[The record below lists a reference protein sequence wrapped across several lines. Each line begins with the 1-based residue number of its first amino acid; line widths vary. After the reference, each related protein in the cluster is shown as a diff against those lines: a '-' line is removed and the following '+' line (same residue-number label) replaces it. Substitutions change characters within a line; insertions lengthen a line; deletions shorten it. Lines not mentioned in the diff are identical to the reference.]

1 MPSHPTITHSLCL
14 LFPTPVSHLSVFL
27 VSACLDLSLD
37 LSAQAGWLSFISF
50 CLSECH
56 SLDPP
61 SHSCSLGPFP
71 LSFLSSF
78 PFPYFLCC
86 SHSPSLSSSLSVF
99 VFPSHGCFISL
110 CLCIS
115 PSVPP
120 LFLPL
125 SLFLCVSGFCSD
137 GPSACL
143 YFYPSDTPPVS
154 TSLSVCLSPSRFSSG
169 PSSWSQL
176 VGGRQGSRWPPT
188 PGSSLPLAAPNEPGV
203 GVTRCPRPPGLRH
216 WPLRGLWRRYKG
228 AASLAAGSPL
238 RGRAPCKLASGVGG
252 WMMGSGFWS
261 QTRASLSS
269 SCLPAGDGGLPG
281 TQEPLGA
288 AAAAAPASRVLGPP
302 HGLRSRPTSRGGLQV
317 SWTSKSPRE
326 GWGLG

>member
-1 MPSHPTITHSLCL
+1 MPSHPTTTHPLCL
-14 LFPTPVSHLSVFL
+14 LFPTPVSHLPVFL

-37 LSAQAGWLSFISF
+37 ISAQAGWLAV
-50 CLSECH
+50 LS
-56 SLDPP
+56 SP
-61 SHSCSLGPFP
+61 SVFPSAVPLILHLIAALLVPFP
-71 LSFLSSF
+71 SLFSLPSLSLLPLLLPFSLSFL
-78 PFPYFLCC
+78 
-86 SHSPSLSSSLSVF
+86 F
-99 VFPSHGCFISL
+99 VLPSHGCFISL

-137 GPSACL
+137 GPSASL

-176 VGGRQGSRWPPT
+176 VGGRQGSGWPPT

-238 RGRAPCKLASGVGG
+238 RGRAPCKWASGVGG
-252 WMMGSGFWS
+252 WMMGSGFWA

-269 SCLPAGDGGLPG
+269 FLSLH
-281 TQEPLGA
+281 
-288 AAAAAPASRVLGPP
+288 R
-302 HGLRSRPTSRGGLQV
+302 
-317 SWTSKSPRE
+317 
-326 GWGLG
+326 

>member
-1 MPSHPTITHSLCL
+1 MGLIFTTPPNSSAGRAWTQLQGSQGSCLSFSLLCRVAKTFLILPVTVLAFTSHHHTSPLPSLSYPCLPPPSLSGLCL
-14 LFPTPVSHLSVFL
+14 PGFVSGHL
-27 VSACLDLSLD
+27 CP
-37 LSAQAGWLSFISF
+37 GWLAGCPFISF
-50 CLSECH
+50 CLSKCR

-61 SHSCSLGPFP
+61 SHSCSLGPFS

-86 SHSPSLSSSLSVF
+86 SLSPSLSSSLSVF
-99 VFPSHGCFISL
+99 VLPSHGCFISL

-137 GPSACL
+137 GPSASL

-176 VGGRQGSRWPPT
+176 VGGRQGSGWPPI

-216 WPLRGLWRRYKG
+216 WPLRGLLRRYKG

-238 RGRAPCKLASGVGG
+238 RGRAPCKWASGVGG
-252 WMMGSGFWS
+252 WMMGSGFWA

-269 SCLPAGDGGLPG
+269 FLSLH
-281 TQEPLGA
+281 
-288 AAAAAPASRVLGPP
+288 R
-302 HGLRSRPTSRGGLQV
+302 
-317 SWTSKSPRE
+317 
-326 GWGLG
+326 